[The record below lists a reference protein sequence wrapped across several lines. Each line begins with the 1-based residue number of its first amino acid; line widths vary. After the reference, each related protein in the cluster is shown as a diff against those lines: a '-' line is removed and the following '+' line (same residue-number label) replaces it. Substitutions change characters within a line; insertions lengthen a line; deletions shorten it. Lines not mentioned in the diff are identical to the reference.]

1 MNDQKRAISLAVLK
15 KGKTIAGGRF
25 PRFETATGEIDWEI
39 IDAWATELGQY
50 VYPAQV
56 WEQAVSY
63 YVNHMAEPGT
73 VATTGDMLKAAKKVW
88 AQWGDHPDTKEFV
101 EQFRL
106 KRLDAKYQRMI
117 PGYKPGSVYP
127 SDGGQALTDGEV
139 IAQIAARVK
148 RR

>member
-1 MNDQKRAISLAVLK
+1 MNDEKRAISLAVLK

-39 IDAWATELGQY
+39 IDAWAGELSQF

-63 YVNHMAEPGT
+63 YVNHMAQPGV
-73 VATTGDMLKAAKKVW
+73 VATTGDMLKAAKAVW
-88 AQWGDHPDTKEFV
+88 ARWGDDPATKEFV
-101 EQFRL
+101 ERFRL
-106 KRLDAKYQRMI
+106 QRLDAKYQELV

-127 SDGGQALTDGEV
+127 SDGGKALTDGEV
-139 IAQIAARVK
+139 IAQIASRV
-148 RR
+148 RRK

>member
-39 IDAWATELGQY
+39 IDAWAAELSQF
-50 VYPAQV
+50 VYPTQV

-88 AQWGDHPDTKEFV
+88 ASWGDDPQTKEFV
-101 EQFRL
+101 EKFRL
-106 KRLDAKYQRMI
+106 KRLDAKYQKMVA
-117 PGYKPGSVYP
+117 GYKPGSVYP
-127 SDGGQALTDGEV
+127 SDGAQALTDGEV